1 MIINAILRYTAL
13 KKVSNYSEKQKL
25 NDGIQ
30 DEKKLN
36 CLRICIYVR
45 VCVLDTEILDFSTV
59 NLNFLGRKNCQCLQ
73 NGICLTWYMK
83 VNYSA
88 NMCWSPRYK
97 NVLKTYLHLQC
108 NNFLSFKLTF
118 KTPFRCLG
126 KQKIVMIKKDFF

>member
-1 MIINAILRYTAL
+1 MIINAILQYTTL

-73 NGICLTWYMK
+73 NGICLT
-83 VNYSA
+83 
-88 NMCWSPRYK
+88 
-97 NVLKTYLHLQC
+97 
-108 NNFLSFKLTF
+108 
-118 KTPFRCLG
+118 
-126 KQKIVMIKKDFF
+126 